1 MESCSQLPMTKKVRL
16 ADLLRLPDFQTL
28 TDKQQLFVA
37 LYISSGHHTGTY
49 NAADAAARVYRTKD
63 TKSAAA
69 LGAELLGQRKIR
81 TVLDLHFGRDALAGL
96 LVDLQRA
103 VKRGLRRGNKKFVVI
118 TPEVAS
124 ALLIFEAYVSAEGN
138 VHE

>member
-1 MESCSQLPMTKKVRL
+1 MEPYSQLPTTKKVRL

-28 TDKQQLFVA
+28 TDKQQSWCA
-37 LYISSGHHTGTY
+37 LYCASGFLTGRYDAGDCATKIY
-49 NAADAAARVYRTKD
+49 KTKNAA
-63 TKSAAA
+63 SAAA
-69 LGAELLGQRKIR
+69 LGAQLLGQRKIR
-81 TVLDLHFGRDALAGL
+81 TVLDLHFGRNALDGL
-96 LVDLQRA
+96 LADLKRA